1 MDSAQTSSS
10 ARPKLPAEQDVPRVR
25 PDYRLAPALND
36 RLPAEHLARLIA
48 ELVDKH
54 VELVR
59 IRAAHTEV
67 RGGRPYDPRLMAL
80 LLYAYTTGVC
90 SSRVIERRCADD
102 VAFRWLA
109 AGASPDYRAI
119 AEFRKRHVSV
129 LGQLFVQALALCRAA
144 GVVRLGRVALDGKT
158 VWDNASER
166 EEMSYAKTSVKD
178 RVLVE
183 EVSALLTGA
192 EWIDQAEDAAFGENR
207 RVGRQ
212 PKRLRRRDT
221 GLAKVF
227 ETKAALEA
235 EIWPQVQEWG
245 SRRAHVRGDADDTG
259 GRGAAGNTTA
269 GPRARRVVLGV
280 LLLALTVGGGWVVA
294 MHKTLTLSVD
304 GSPMMVSTLKSRV
317 IDVVRENGFTVGDH
331 DELYP
336 AADQPVH
343 QSDTIVLR
351 RGRPLRVSVDGR
363 QRKQVWT
370 TASTV
375 DEALK
380 QLSIRD
386 AAPAAASRFSPVP
399 LAGMALPL
407 VSATK
412 VHIDDGGVAS
422 VRRLA
427 APNVGL
433 LLAAAG
439 APLEQGD
446 KVEPPASTPVTEGM
460 KIVVTR
466 IRMLDV
472 TARIPLP
479 PRAYRIQDPTM
490 NISRHVVENPGTTG
504 TQNVTFAV
512 STVNGVE
519 TGRWPLKN
527 EVVAPARPS
536 VLRVGAKPGT
546 QVPPVRNGAIWD
558 ALSACESG
566 GNWAINTGNGFY
578 GGVQFNQSTW
588 ERHGGLRY
596 APRADLAT
604 REEQIAIAEVT
615 QARQGWGAWPVCS
628 RRVGMR

>member
-1 MDSAQTSSS
+1 M
-10 ARPKLPAEQDVPRVR
+10 
-25 PDYRLAPALND
+25 APALND
-36 RLPAEHLARLIA
+36 RLPAVHLARLVA
-48 ELVDKH
+48 ELVDEH
-54 VELVR
+54 LELVR
-59 IRAAHTEV
+59 IRAADAEA
-67 RGGRPYDPRLMAL
+67 RGGPPYDPRLMAL

-90 SSRVIERRCADD
+90 SSRMIERRCVDD
-102 VAFRWLA
+102 VAFRWLT

-119 AEFRKRHVSV
+119 VEFRKQHLSA
-129 LGQLFVQALALCRAA
+129 LGYLFVQALALCRAA
-144 GVVRLGRVALDGKT
+144 GVVCLGRTLYRTRVG
-158 VWDNASER
+158 
-166 EEMSYAKTSVKD
+166 KD
-178 RVLVE
+178 RALVE

-192 EWIDQAEDAAFGENR
+192 ERIDEAEDAAFGKSR
-207 RVGRQ
+207 RVGRRPQ
-212 PKRLRRRDT
+212 RLRRRDA
-221 GLAKVF
+221 GLAKIF
-227 ETKAALEA
+227 ETTAALEA
-235 EIWPQVQEWG
+235 EIGRVRDCG
-245 SRRAHVRGDADDTG
+245 TRRAYVGGDADDAGDRCAARNTAAKRKG
-259 GRGAAGNTTA
+259 QRAAVGA
-269 GPRARRVVLGV
+269 
-280 LLLALTVGGGWVVA
+280 LLLALAFAGGFAVA

-304 GSPMMVSTLKSRV
+304 GSPMTVSTMKSRV
-317 IDVVRENGFTVGDH
+317 IDVVRENGFTVDNH

-343 QSDTIVLR
+343 HSDTIVLQ
-351 RGRPLRVSVDGR
+351 RGRPLQVSLDGR
-363 QRKQVWT
+363 QSKQAWT

-386 AAPAAASRFSPVP
+386 AAPAATSRFSRVP
-399 LAGMALPL
+399 LAGMALSL
-407 VSATK
+407 VSAKK
-412 VHIDDGGVAS
+412 VHIVDGGVAS
-422 VRRLA
+422 YRRLA

-446 KVEPPASTPVTEGM
+446 TVVPTASTPVTEGM

-479 PRAYRIQDPTM
+479 PQAYRIQDPTM
-490 NISRHVVENPGTTG
+490 NMSRHVVEIPGTTG
-504 TQNVTFAV
+504 TQDVTFMV

-519 TGRWPLKN
+519 TGRWPVKN
-527 EVVAPARPS
+527 EIVAPARPS

-546 QVPPVRNGAIWD
+546 YVPPVLNGATWD

-596 APRADLAT
+596 APRPDLAT

-615 QARQGWGAWPVCS
+615 RARQGWGAWPVCS
-628 RRVGMR
+628 ARAGVR

>member
-1 MDSAQTSSS
+1 M
-10 ARPKLPAEQDVPRVR
+10 
-25 PDYRLAPALND
+25 
-36 RLPAEHLARLIA
+36 
-48 ELVDKH
+48 
-54 VELVR
+54 
-59 IRAAHTEV
+59 
-67 RGGRPYDPRLMAL
+67 
-80 LLYAYTTGVC
+80 
-90 SSRVIERRCADD
+90 
-102 VAFRWLA
+102 
-109 AGASPDYRAI
+109 
-119 AEFRKRHVSV
+119 
-129 LGQLFVQALALCRAA
+129 
-144 GVVRLGRVALDGKT
+144 
-158 VWDNASER
+158 
-166 EEMSYAKTSVKD
+166 
-178 RVLVE
+178 E

-192 EWIDQAEDAAFGENR
+192 ERIDEAEDAAFGKSH

-212 PKRLRRRDT
+212 PQRLRRRDT
-221 GLAKVF
+221 GLAKIFV
-227 ETKAALEA
+227 TKAALEA
-235 EIWPQVQEWG
+235 EIGHTTARPKG
-245 SRRAHVRGDADDTG
+245 RRAVV
-259 GRGAAGNTTA
+259 GA
-269 GPRARRVVLGV
+269 
-280 LLLALTVGGGWVVA
+280 LLLAVAFAGGFAVA

-304 GSPMMVSTLKSRV
+304 GSPMTVSTMKSRV
-317 IDVVRENGFTVGDH
+317 IDVVRENGFTVDNH

-343 QSDTIVLR
+343 QSDTIVLQ
-351 RGRPLRVSVDGR
+351 RGRPLQVSVDGGQSR
-363 QRKQVWT
+363 QVWT
-370 TASTV
+370 TALTV

-399 LAGMALPL
+399 LAGMALSL
-407 VSATK
+407 VSAKK
-412 VHIDDGGVAS
+412 VHIVDGGVAS
-422 VRRLA
+422 DRRLA

-446 KVEPPASTPVTEGM
+446 KVVPPASTPVTEGM

-466 IRMLDV
+466 IRTLTV

-479 PRAYRIQDPTM
+479 PRAYHVQDPTM
-490 NISRHVVENPGTTG
+490 NMSRHVVEILGTTG
-504 TQNVTFAV
+504 TQVVTFAV

-519 TGRWPLKN
+519 TGRSPVKN
-527 EVVAPARPS
+527 EIVAPARPS

-546 QVPPVRNGAIWD
+546 QVPPVRNGATWD

-615 QARQGWGAWPVCS
+615 RAVQGWGAWPVCS
-628 RRVGMR
+628 VRAGVR

>member
-1 MDSAQTSSS
+1 M
-10 ARPKLPAEQDVPRVR
+10 
-25 PDYRLAPALND
+25 APTLND
-36 RLPAEHLARLIA
+36 RLPAQHLARLIA
-48 ELVDKH
+48 ELVDEH
-54 VELVR
+54 LELVR
-59 IRAAHTEV
+59 ARAAYTEA
-67 RGGRPYDPRLMAL
+67 RGGPSYDPRLMAL

-102 VAFRWLA
+102 VAFRWLTP
-109 AGASPDYRAI
+109 GASPDYRAI
-119 AEFRKRHVSV
+119 AEFRKRHVSA
-129 LGQLFVQALALCRAA
+129 LGHLFVQALALCRAA
-144 GVVRLGRVALDGKT
+144 GVVRLGRVALDRTT

-166 EEMSYAKTSVKD
+166 AAMSYAKMGAKD
-178 RVLVE
+178 RGLVE
-183 EVSALLTGA
+183 EASALLIGA
-192 EWIDQAEDAAFGENR
+192 ERIDQAEDAVFGKNR

-212 PKRLRRRDT
+212 PQRLRRRDT
-221 GLAKVF
+221 GPAKVF
-227 ETKAALEA
+227 ETTAALKA
-235 EIWPQVQEWG
+235 EIGERGQEWG
-245 SRRAHVRGDADDTG
+245 TRRAHVRGDAHVAG
-259 GRGAAGNTTA
+259 GRGAAGNATA
-269 GPRARRVVLGV
+269 KPKARRAVLGA
-280 LLLALTVGGGWVVA
+280 LLLALTFAGGYAVA
-294 MHKTLTLSVD
+294 MQKTLTLSVD
-304 GSPMMVSTLKSRV
+304 GSPMTVWTMKSRV
-317 IDVVRENGFTVGDH
+317 IDVVRDNGFTVGDH

-336 AADQPVH
+336 AANQPVH

-351 RGRPLRVSVDGR
+351 RGRPLQVSVDGR
-363 QRKQVWT
+363 QSKQVWT

-380 QLSIRD
+380 QLSISD
-386 AAPAAASRFSPVP
+386 AAPATASRSSRVP

-407 VSATK
+407 VSAKK

-422 VRRLA
+422 DRRLA

-439 APLEQGD
+439 APLQQGD
-446 KVEPPASTPVTEGM
+446 KVVPPASTPVTEGM

-479 PRAYRIQDPTM
+479 PQAYRIVDPTM
-490 NISRHVVENPGTTG
+490 NMSRHVVENPGTTG
-504 TQNVTFAV
+504 TQVVTFAV

-519 TGRWPLKN
+519 TGRRPVKN
-527 EVVAPARPS
+527 QIVAPARPS

-546 QVPPVRNGAIWD
+546 QVPPVRDGARWD

-604 REEQIAIAEVT
+604 RDEQIAIAEVT
-615 QARQGWGAWPVCS
+615 RARQGWGAWPVCS
-628 RRVGMR
+628 RRVGVR

>member
-1 MDSAQTSSS
+1 
-10 ARPKLPAEQDVPRVR
+10 
-25 PDYRLAPALND
+25 
-36 RLPAEHLARLIA
+36 
-48 ELVDKH
+48 
-54 VELVR
+54 
-59 IRAAHTEV
+59 
-67 RGGRPYDPRLMAL
+67 MAL
-80 LLYAYTTGVC
+80 LLYAYTTGVW
-90 SSRVIERRCADD
+90 SSRMIERRCVDD
-102 VAFRWLA
+102 VACRWLT

-119 AEFRKRHVSV
+119 AEFRKQHLSA
-129 LGQLFVQALALCRAA
+129 LGHLFVQAWRWP
-144 GVVRLGRVALDGKT
+144 VRGLQG
-158 VWDNASER
+158 
-166 EEMSYAKTSVKD
+166 
-178 RVLVE
+178 LVE

-192 EWIDQAEDAAFGENR
+192 ERIDEAEDAAFGKSH

-212 PKRLRRRDT
+212 PQRLRRRDT
-221 GLAKVF
+221 GLAKIFV
-227 ETKAALEA
+227 TKAALEA
-235 EIWPQVQEWG
+235 EIGHTTARPKG
-245 SRRAHVRGDADDTG
+245 RRAVV
-259 GRGAAGNTTA
+259 GA
-269 GPRARRVVLGV
+269 
-280 LLLALTVGGGWVVA
+280 LLLAVAFAGGFAVA

-304 GSPMMVSTLKSRV
+304 GSPMTVSTMKSRV
-317 IDVVRENGFTVGDH
+317 IDVVRENGFTVDNH

-343 QSDTIVLR
+343 QSDTIVLQ
-351 RGRPLRVSVDGR
+351 RGRPLQVSVDGG
-363 QRKQVWT
+363 QSKQVWT

-386 AAPAAASRFSPVP
+386 AAPAAVSRFSRVP

-407 VSATK
+407 VSAKK
-412 VHIDDGGVAS
+412 VHIVDGGVAS
-422 VRRLA
+422 DRRLA

-446 KVEPPASTPVTEGM
+446 KVVPPASTPVTEGM

-466 IRMLDV
+466 IRTLTV
-472 TARIPLP
+472 TARIPLL
-479 PRAYRIQDPTM
+479 PRAYHVQDPTM
-490 NISRHVVENPGTTG
+490 NMSRHVVENLGTTG
-504 TQNVTFAV
+504 TQVVTFAV

-519 TGRWPLKN
+519 TARSPMKN
-527 EVVAPARPS
+527 EIVAPARPS

-546 QVPPVRNGAIWD
+546 QVPPVRNGATWD

-596 APRADLAT
+596 AQRADLAT

-615 QARQGWGAWPVCS
+615 RAVQGWGAWPVCS
-628 RRVGMR
+628 VRAGVR

>member
-1 MDSAQTSSS
+1 MQ
-10 ARPKLPAEQDVPRVR
+10 
-25 PDYRLAPALND
+25 
-36 RLPAEHLARLIA
+36 
-48 ELVDKH
+48 
-54 VELVR
+54 
-59 IRAAHTEV
+59 
-67 RGGRPYDPRLMAL
+67 
-80 LLYAYTTGVC
+80 
-90 SSRVIERRCADD
+90 
-102 VAFRWLA
+102 
-109 AGASPDYRAI
+109 
-119 AEFRKRHVSV
+119 
-129 LGQLFVQALALCRAA
+129 
-144 GVVRLGRVALDGKT
+144 
-158 VWDNASER
+158 
-166 EEMSYAKTSVKD
+166 
-178 RVLVE
+178 

-192 EWIDQAEDAAFGENR
+192 ERIDDAEDAAFGKSR

-212 PKRLRRRDT
+212 PQRLRRRDT
-221 GLAKVF
+221 GLAKIF

-235 EIWPQVQEWG
+235 EIGPRRDWG
-245 SRRAHVRGDADDTG
+245 TGGHITARPKGRRAVV
-259 GRGAAGNTTA
+259 GA
-269 GPRARRVVLGV
+269 
-280 LLLALTVGGGWVVA
+280 LLLALAFAGGFAVA

-304 GSPMMVSTLKSRV
+304 GSPMTVSTMKSRV
-317 IDVVRENGFTVGDH
+317 IDVLRENGFTVDNH

-343 QSDTIVLR
+343 QSDTIVLQ
-351 RGRPLRVSVDGR
+351 RGRPLQVSVDGG
-363 QRKQVWT
+363 QSKQAWT
-370 TASTV
+370 TALTV
-375 DEALK
+375 DEALE

-386 AAPAAASRFSPVP
+386 AAPAAASRFSRVP
-399 LAGMALPL
+399 LAGMALSL
-407 VSATK
+407 VSAKK
-412 VHIDDGGVAS
+412 VHIVDGGVAS
-422 VRRLA
+422 DRRLA

-446 KVEPPASTPVTEGM
+446 KVVPPASTPVTEGM

-490 NISRHVVENPGTTG
+490 NMSRHVVEIPGTTG
-504 TQNVTFAV
+504 TQDVTFVV

-519 TGRWPLKN
+519 TGRWPVKN
-527 EVVAPARPS
+527 EIVAPARPS

-546 QVPPVRNGAIWD
+546 YVPPVLNGATWD

-588 ERHGGLRY
+588 ERHGGLHY

-615 QARQGWGAWPVCS
+615 RARQGWGAWPVCS
-628 RRVGMR
+628 VRAGVR

>member
-1 MDSAQTSSS
+1 M
-10 ARPKLPAEQDVPRVR
+10 
-25 PDYRLAPALND
+25 APALND
-36 RLPAEHLARLIA
+36 RLPAEHLARLVA
-48 ELVDKH
+48 ELVDEH
-54 VELVR
+54 LDLVR
-59 IRAAHTEV
+59 IRCAYTAA
-67 RGGRPYDPRLMAL
+67 RGGLPYDPRLMAL
-80 LLYAYTTGVC
+80 LLYAYTTGVW
-90 SSRVIERRCADD
+90 SSRMIERRCVDD
-102 VAFRWLA
+102 AAFRWLT

-119 AEFRKRHVSV
+119 AEFRKQHLSA
-129 LGQLFVQALALCRAA
+129 LGYLFVQALALCRAA
-144 GVVRLGRVALDGKT
+144 GVVRLGRVALDRT
-158 VWDNASER
+158 RV
-166 EEMSYAKTSVKD
+166 AKDK
-178 RVLVE
+178 VLVQ

-192 EWIDQAEDAAFGENR
+192 ERIDKAEDAVFGKNR

-212 PKRLRRRDT
+212 PQQLRRRDT
-221 GLAKVF
+221 ALAKIF
-227 ETKAALEA
+227 ETKAALETK
-235 EIWPQVQEWG
+235 IGPRVQDCG
-245 SRRAHVRGDADDTG
+245 TRRAYVGGDADDAGDRCAARNNTAKRK
-259 GRGAAGNTTA
+259 GRRAVVGA
-269 GPRARRVVLGV
+269 
-280 LLLALTVGGGWVVA
+280 LLLALAFAGGFAVA

-304 GSPMMVSTLKSRV
+304 GSPMTVSTMKSRV
-317 IDVVRENGFTVGDH
+317 IDVVRENGFTVDDH

-343 QSDTIVLR
+343 QSDTIVLQ
-351 RGRPLRVSVDGR
+351 RGRPLQVSVDGG
-363 QRKQVWT
+363 QSKQAWT
-370 TASTV
+370 TALTV

-386 AAPAAASRFSPVP
+386 AAPAAASRFSRVP
-399 LAGMALPL
+399 LAGMALSL
-407 VSATK
+407 VSAKK
-412 VHIDDGGVAS
+412 VHIVDSGVAS
-422 VRRLA
+422 DRRLA

-446 KVEPPASTPVTEGM
+446 KVVPPASTPVTEGM
-460 KIVVTR
+460 KIMVTR

-490 NISRHVVENPGTTG
+490 NMSRHVVEIPGTTG
-504 TQNVTFAV
+504 TQDVTFVV

-519 TGRWPLKN
+519 TGRWPVKN
-527 EVVAPARPS
+527 EIVAPARPS

-546 QVPPVRNGAIWD
+546 YVPPVLDGATWD

-588 ERHGGLRY
+588 ERHGGLHY

-615 QARQGWGAWPVCS
+615 RARQGWGAWPVCS
-628 RRVGMR
+628 VRAGVR

>member
-1 MDSAQTSSS
+1 
-10 ARPKLPAEQDVPRVR
+10 LPAEQDVPPVR
-25 PDYRLAPALND
+25 PDQQLAPALND
-36 RLPAEHLARLIA
+36 RLPAEHLARLVA
-48 ELVDKH
+48 ELVDEH
-54 VELVR
+54 LHLVR
-59 IRAAHTEV
+59 IRCAYTEA
-67 RGGRPYDPRLMAL
+67 RGGPPYDPRLMAL
-80 LLYAYTTGVC
+80 LLYAYTTGVW
-90 SSRVIERRCADD
+90 SSRMIERRCVDD
-102 VAFRWLA
+102 VAFRWLT

-119 AEFRKRHVSV
+119 AEFRKQHLSA
-129 LGQLFVQALALCRAA
+129 LGYLFVQALALRRAA
-144 GVVRLGRVALDGKT
+144 GVVCLGRVALDRT
-158 VWDNASER
+158 RVA
-166 EEMSYAKTSVKD
+166 KD
-178 RVLVE
+178 RALVE

-192 EWIDQAEDAAFGENR
+192 ERIDEAEDAAFGKKR

-212 PKRLRRRDT
+212 PQRLRRRDIA
-221 GLAKVF
+221 LAKIF
-227 ETKAALEA
+227 ETKAALDA
-235 EIWPQVQEWG
+235 KIGPRQEWG
-245 SRRAHVRGDADDTG
+245 TRFDVRGDWNEASGT
-259 GRGAAGNTTA
+259 AGHTTA
-269 GPRARRVVLGV
+269 RPKGRRAMVGA
-280 LLLALTVGGGWVVA
+280 LLLAVAFAGGLAVA
-294 MHKTLTLSVD
+294 MHKTVTLSVD
-304 GSPMMVSTLKSRV
+304 GSPMTVSTMKSRV
-317 IDVVRENGFTVGDH
+317 IDVVRENGFTVDNH

-343 QSDTIVLR
+343 QSDTIVLQ
-351 RGRPLRVSVDGR
+351 RGRPLQVSVDGG
-363 QRKQVWT
+363 QSTQAWT
-370 TASTV
+370 TALTV

-386 AAPAAASRFSPVP
+386 AAPAAASRFSRVP
-399 LAGMALPL
+399 LAGMALSL
-407 VSATK
+407 VSAKK
-412 VHIDDGGVAS
+412 VQIVDGGVAID
-422 VRRLA
+422 RRLA

-446 KVEPPASTPVTEGM
+446 KVVPPASTQVTEGM

-466 IRMLDV
+466 IRMRDV

-490 NISRHVVENPGTTG
+490 NMSRHVVEIPGTTG
-504 TQNVTFAV
+504 TQDVIFVV

-519 TGRWPLKN
+519 TGRWPVKN
-527 EVVAPARPS
+527 EIVAPARPS

-546 QVPPVRNGAIWD
+546 YVPPVLNGATWD

-615 QARQGWGAWPVCS
+615 RARQGWGAWPVCS
-628 RRVGMR
+628 ARAGVR

>member
-1 MDSAQTSSS
+1 M
-10 ARPKLPAEQDVPRVR
+10 
-25 PDYRLAPALND
+25 APALND
-36 RLPAEHLARLIA
+36 RLPAEHLARLVA
-48 ELVDKH
+48 ELVDEH
-54 VELVR
+54 LDLVR
-59 IRAAHTEV
+59 IRCAYTEA
-67 RGGRPYDPRLMAL
+67 RGGLPYDPRLMAL
-80 LLYAYTTGVC
+80 LLYAYTTGVW
-90 SSRVIERRCADD
+90 SSRMIERRCVDD
-102 VAFRWLA
+102 AAFRWLT

-119 AEFRKRHVSV
+119 AEFRKQHLSA
-129 LGQLFVQALALCRAA
+129 LGYLFVQALALCRAA
-144 GVVRLGRVALDGKT
+144 GVVRLGGVALDRT
-158 VWDNASER
+158 RV
-166 EEMSYAKTSVKD
+166 AKDK
-178 RVLVE
+178 VLVQ

-192 EWIDQAEDAAFGENR
+192 ERIDKAEDAVFGKNR

-212 PKRLRRRDT
+212 PQQLRRRDT
-221 GLAKVF
+221 ALAKIF
-227 ETKAALEA
+227 ETKAALETK
-235 EIWPQVQEWG
+235 IGPRVQDCG
-245 SRRAHVRGDADDTG
+245 TRRAYVGGDADDAGDRCAARNNTAKRK
-259 GRGAAGNTTA
+259 GRRAVVGA
-269 GPRARRVVLGV
+269 
-280 LLLALTVGGGWVVA
+280 LLLALAFAGGFAVA

-304 GSPMMVSTLKSRV
+304 GSPMTVSTMKSRV
-317 IDVVRENGFTVGDH
+317 IDVVRENGFTVDDH

-343 QSDTIVLR
+343 QSDTIVLQ
-351 RGRPLRVSVDGR
+351 RGRPLQVSVDGG
-363 QRKQVWT
+363 QSKQAWT
-370 TASTV
+370 TALTV

-386 AAPAAASRFSPVP
+386 AAPAAASRFSRVP
-399 LAGMALPL
+399 LAGMALSL
-407 VSATK
+407 VSAKK
-412 VHIDDGGVAS
+412 VHIVDGGVAS
-422 VRRLA
+422 DRRLA

-446 KVEPPASTPVTEGM
+446 KVVPPASTPVTEGM

-490 NISRHVVENPGTTG
+490 NMSRHVVEIPGTTG
-504 TQNVTFAV
+504 TQDVTFVV

-519 TGRWPLKN
+519 TGRWPVKN
-527 EVVAPARPS
+527 EIVAPARPS

-546 QVPPVRNGAIWD
+546 YVPPVLDGATWD

-588 ERHGGLRY
+588 ERHGGLHY

-615 QARQGWGAWPVCS
+615 RARQGWGAWPVCS
-628 RRVGMR
+628 VRAGVR

>member
-1 MDSAQTSSS
+1 M
-10 ARPKLPAEQDVPRVR
+10 PAEQDVPRVR
-25 PDYRLAPALND
+25 PDHRFAGAGVND
-36 RLPAEHLARLIA
+36 RLPAEHLARLVA
-48 ELVDKH
+48 ELVDEH
-54 VELVR
+54 LDLVR
-59 IRAAHTEV
+59 IRRAYTEA
-67 RGGRPYDPRLMAL
+67 RGGPPYDPRLMAL
-80 LLYAYTTGVC
+80 LLYAYTTGVW
-90 SSRVIERRCADD
+90 SSRMIERKCVDD
-102 VAFRWLA
+102 VAFRWLT

-119 AEFRKRHVSV
+119 AEFRKQHLSA
-129 LGQLFVQALALCRAA
+129 LGHLFVQALAL
-144 GVVRLGRVALDGKT
+144 GRSAD
-158 VWDNASER
+158 
-166 EEMSYAKTSVKD
+166 D

-192 EWIDQAEDAAFGENR
+192 ERIDEAEDAAFGKSH

-212 PKRLRRRDT
+212 PQRLRRRDT
-221 GLAKVF
+221 GLAKIF
-227 ETKAALEA
+227 ETKLPWKPRSGRDRET
-235 EIWPQVQEWG
+235 EG
-245 SRRAHVRGDADDTG
+245 RRAVV
-259 GRGAAGNTTA
+259 GA
-269 GPRARRVVLGV
+269 
-280 LLLALTVGGGWVVA
+280 LLLAVAFAGGFAVA

-304 GSPMMVSTLKSRV
+304 GSPMTVSTMKSRV
-317 IDVVRENGFTVGDH
+317 IDVVRENGFTVDNH

-343 QSDTIVLR
+343 QSDTIVLQ
-351 RGRPLRVSVDGR
+351 RGRPLQVSVDGG
-363 QRKQVWT
+363 QSKQAWT
-370 TASTV
+370 TALTV

-386 AAPAAASRFSPVP
+386 AAPAAASRFSRVP
-399 LAGMALPL
+399 LAGMALSL
-407 VSATK
+407 VSAKK
-412 VHIDDGGVAS
+412 VHIVDGGVAS
-422 VRRLA
+422 DRRLA

-446 KVEPPASTPVTEGM
+446 KVVPPASTPVTEGM

-466 IRMLDV
+466 IRMLTV

-479 PRAYRIQDPTM
+479 PRAYHIQDPTM
-490 NISRHVVENPGTTG
+490 NMSRHVVEIPGTTG
-504 TQNVTFAV
+504 TQVVTFAV

-519 TGRWPLKN
+519 TGRSPVKN
-527 EVVAPARPS
+527 EIVAPARPS

-546 QVPPVRNGAIWD
+546 QVPPVRNGATWD

-615 QARQGWGAWPVCS
+615 RAVQGWGAWPVCS
-628 RRVGMR
+628 VRAGVR

>member
-1 MDSAQTSSS
+1 MQ
-10 ARPKLPAEQDVPRVR
+10 
-25 PDYRLAPALND
+25 
-36 RLPAEHLARLIA
+36 
-48 ELVDKH
+48 
-54 VELVR
+54 
-59 IRAAHTEV
+59 
-67 RGGRPYDPRLMAL
+67 
-80 LLYAYTTGVC
+80 
-90 SSRVIERRCADD
+90 
-102 VAFRWLA
+102 
-109 AGASPDYRAI
+109 
-119 AEFRKRHVSV
+119 
-129 LGQLFVQALALCRAA
+129 
-144 GVVRLGRVALDGKT
+144 
-158 VWDNASER
+158 
-166 EEMSYAKTSVKD
+166 
-178 RVLVE
+178 

-192 EWIDQAEDAAFGENR
+192 ERIDKAEDAVFGKNR

-212 PKRLRRRDT
+212 PQQLRRRDT
-221 GLAKVF
+221 ALAKIF
-227 ETKAALEA
+227 ETKAALETK
-235 EIWPQVQEWG
+235 IGPRVQDCG
-245 SRRAHVRGDADDTG
+245 TRRAYVGGDADDAGDRCAARNNTAKRK
-259 GRGAAGNTTA
+259 GRRAVVGA
-269 GPRARRVVLGV
+269 
-280 LLLALTVGGGWVVA
+280 LLLALAFAGGFAVA

-304 GSPMMVSTLKSRV
+304 GSPMTVSTMKSRV
-317 IDVVRENGFTVGDH
+317 IDVVRENGFTVDDH

-343 QSDTIVLR
+343 QSDTIVLQ
-351 RGRPLRVSVDGR
+351 RGRPLQVSVDGG
-363 QRKQVWT
+363 QSKQAWT
-370 TASTV
+370 TALTV

-386 AAPAAASRFSPVP
+386 AAPAAASRFSRVP
-399 LAGMALPL
+399 LAGMALSL
-407 VSATK
+407 VSAKK
-412 VHIDDGGVAS
+412 VHIVDGGVAS
-422 VRRLA
+422 DRRLA

-446 KVEPPASTPVTEGM
+446 KVVPPASTPVTEGM

-490 NISRHVVENPGTTG
+490 NMSRHVVEIPGTTG
-504 TQNVTFAV
+504 TQDVTFVV

-519 TGRWPLKN
+519 TGRWPVKN
-527 EVVAPARPS
+527 EIVAPARPS

-546 QVPPVRNGAIWD
+546 YVPPVLDGATWD

-588 ERHGGLRY
+588 ERHGGLHY

-615 QARQGWGAWPVCS
+615 RARQGWGAWPVCS
-628 RRVGMR
+628 VRAGVR

>member
-1 MDSAQTSSS
+1 
-10 ARPKLPAEQDVPRVR
+10 LPAEQDVPCVR
-25 PDYRLAPALND
+25 PDH

-48 ELVDKH
+48 ELVDEH
-54 VELVR
+54 LELVR
-59 IRAAHTEV
+59 IRAAYTEA
-67 RGGRPYDPRLMAL
+67 RGGPPYDPRLMAL
-80 LLYAYTTGVC
+80 LLYAYTTGVR
-90 SSRVIERRCADD
+90 SSRMIERRCVDD
-102 VAFRWLA
+102 AAFRWLT

-119 AEFRKRHVSV
+119 AGFRERHVSA
-129 LGQLFVQALALCRAA
+129 LGHLLVQALALPRAA
-144 GVVRLGRVALDGKT
+144 DVVRT
-158 VWDNASER
+158 N
-166 EEMSYAKTSVKD
+166 D
-178 RVLVE
+178 RALVE

-192 EWIDQAEDAAFGENR
+192 ERIDEAEDAAFGKSH

-212 PKRLRRRDT
+212 PQRLRRRDT
-221 GLAKVF
+221 GLAKIF
-227 ETKAALEA
+227 ETKAALDA
-235 EIWPQVQEWG
+235 EIGPREWG
-245 SRRAHVRGDADDTG
+245 TRADVRGDWDEAG
-259 GRGAAGNTTA
+259 GTA
-269 GPRARRVVLGV
+269 GHTSAKPKGRRAVVGA
-280 LLLALTVGGGWVVA
+280 LLLAVAVAGGLAVA

-304 GSPMMVSTLKSRV
+304 GSPMTVSTMKSRV
-317 IDVVRENGFTVGDH
+317 IDVVRENGFTVDNH

-336 AADQPVH
+336 AGDQPVH
-343 QSDTIVLR
+343 ESDTIVLQ
-351 RGRPLRVSVDGR
+351 RGRPLQVSVDGG
-363 QRKQVWT
+363 QSEQAWT
-370 TASTV
+370 TALTV
-375 DEALK
+375 DEALE

-386 AAPAAASRFSPVP
+386 AAPAAASRFSRVP
-399 LAGMALPL
+399 LAGMALSL
-407 VSATK
+407 VSAKT
-412 VHIDDGGVAS
+412 VHIVDGGVAS
-422 VRRLA
+422 DRRLA

-446 KVEPPASTPVTEGM
+446 KVVPPASTPVTGGM

-479 PRAYRIQDPTM
+479 PQVYRIQDPTM
-490 NISRHVVENPGTTG
+490 NMSRHFVEIPGITG
-504 TQNVTFAV
+504 MQDVTFAV

-519 TGRWPLKN
+519 TGRWPVKN
-527 EVVAPARPS
+527 EIVAPARPS

-546 QVPPVRNGAIWD
+546 YVPPVRNGATWD

-615 QARQGWGAWPVCS
+615 RARQGWGAWPVCS
-628 RRVGMR
+628 ARVGVR

>member
-1 MDSAQTSSS
+1 M
-10 ARPKLPAEQDVPRVR
+10 
-25 PDYRLAPALND
+25 
-36 RLPAEHLARLIA
+36 
-48 ELVDKH
+48 
-54 VELVR
+54 
-59 IRAAHTEV
+59 
-67 RGGRPYDPRLMAL
+67 
-80 LLYAYTTGVC
+80 
-90 SSRVIERRCADD
+90 
-102 VAFRWLA
+102 
-109 AGASPDYRAI
+109 
-119 AEFRKRHVSV
+119 
-129 LGQLFVQALALCRAA
+129 QALALCQVA
-144 GVVRLGRVALDGKT
+144 GAVRLGRVALDRT
-158 VWDNASER
+158 SVRDNASER
-166 EEMSYAKTSVKD
+166 EAMSYATTSATD

-192 EWIDQAEDAAFGENR
+192 ERIDKTEDAAFGKNR
-207 RVGRQ
+207 RIGRQ
-212 PKRLRRRDT
+212 PQQLRRRDT
-221 GLAKVF
+221 AVAKIF
-227 ETKAALEA
+227 ETEAALEA
-235 EIWPQVQEWG
+235 EILPPVQEWG
-245 SRRAHVRGDADDTG
+245 TRRAHFRGDAGDAGGTG
-259 GRGAAGNTTA
+259 APGNTTA
-269 GPRARRVVLGV
+269 RSKARRAVLGA
-280 LLLALTVGGGWVVA
+280 LLLALAVGAGYAVA

-304 GSPMMVSTLKSRV
+304 GAPMTVSTMKSRV
-317 IDVVRENGFTVGDH
+317 IDVMRENGFTVGDH

-351 RGRPLRVSVDGR
+351 RGRPLQVSVDGR
-363 QRKQVWT
+363 QHKQVWT

-386 AAPAAASRFSPVP
+386 AAPAAASRFSLVP

-407 VSATK
+407 VSAKK

-422 VRRLA
+422 DRRLA

-446 KVEPPASTPVTEGM
+446 KVVPSASTPVTEGM

-466 IRMLDV
+466 IRMLNV
-472 TARIPLP
+472 TARITLP
-479 PRAYRIQDPTM
+479 PQAYRIVDPTM
-490 NISRHVVENPGTTG
+490 NKSRHVVENPGATG
-504 TQNVTFAV
+504 TQEVTFAV

-519 TGRWPLKN
+519 TGRWPVKN
-527 EVVAPARPS
+527 EIVAPARPS

-546 QVPPVRNGAIWD
+546 QVPPVRNGATWD
-558 ALSACESG
+558 ALSVCESG

-615 QARQGWGAWPVCS
+615 RARQGWGAWPVCS
-628 RRVGMR
+628 RRVGVR